1 MDFLREGPREEGTL
15 TAEGSWVSV
24 YKPKPCI
31 LQVMGLESMM
41 RYEVKGER
49 R

>member
-15 TAEGSWVSV
+15 IAESSWVSV
-24 YKPKPCI
+24 YKPNPCI
-31 LQVMGLESMM
+31 LQITGLESRM
-41 RYEVKGER
+41 RSEVKGER